1 MKNIMK
7 KIVWLFAFICFSVFS
22 LNAQNTVKIVVNSSN
37 SVSSVSKSEL
47 LNIFLKK
54 VSVFG
59 NGVAAKPVDQS
70 GSSPARATFSRL
82 YLGKPVYA
90 VKNYWDQQKLS
101 GAGIPPDEKS
111 SDDEVMSYVKSNA
124 GGIGYVSSDA
134 DASGVKV
141 IEVK

>member
-1 MKNIMK
+1 MMK
-7 KIVWLFAFICFSVFS
+7 KIIWLLALICFPVFYI
-22 LNAQNTVKIVVNSSN
+22 NAQNTVKIIVNSSN
-37 SVSSVSKSEL
+37 SLSSISKSEL

-59 NGVAAKPVDQS
+59 NGVSAKPVDQEA
-70 GSSPARATFSRL
+70 SSAARATFSRI

-101 GAGIPPDEKS
+101 GAGIPPDEKPTEA
-111 SDDEVMSYVKSNA
+111 DIVAYVKASPGA
-124 GGIGYVSSDA
+124 IGYISSGT